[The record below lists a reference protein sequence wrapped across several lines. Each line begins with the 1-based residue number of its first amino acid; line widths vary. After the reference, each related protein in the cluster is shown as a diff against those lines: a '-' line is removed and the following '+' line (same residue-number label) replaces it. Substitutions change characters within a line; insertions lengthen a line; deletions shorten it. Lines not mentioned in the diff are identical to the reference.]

1 MTLDVDNVKLFLR
14 IDGTDDDAML
24 QGLMNAAQ
32 SYIAN
37 AVGADVD
44 TTSDLYELACKLLIS
59 HWYENREP
67 VGSASALAFSL
78 DSILMQLR
86 YTMPDTTDTGGGTA

>member
-1 MTLDVDNVKLFLR
+1 MTLDDVKQFLR
-14 IDGTDDDAML
+14 IDGSDDDSML
-24 QGLMNAAQ
+24 QGLMGAAE

-44 TTSDLYELACKLLIS
+44 TTTDLYELACKLLIS

-86 YTMPDTTDTGGGTA
+86 YTLPDTTTMDTSGGTS

>member
-1 MTLDVDNVKLFLR
+1 MTLDDVKLYLR

-24 QGLMNAAQ
+24 QGMMGAAD

-44 TTSDLYELACKLLIS
+44 KTSALYELAAKLLIS

-86 YTMPDTTDTGGGTA
+86 YTLPDATTDTSGDTP